1 MREEARFGQRVQARA
16 LTRNSASAASF
27 AAGSRGGGNGGW
39 AGGGVGGIG
48 ELELKLGEDE
58 GIEAVDARAGAG
70 GGAAGVPDDRAQ
82 RATVALEMERGPV
95 GAGPEAAGGA
105 EIRSGCDVGSAST
118 KPGAEGVADR
128 SGEKDDVGATAA
140 AAREAEGRGGGAM
153 SADSVSGRTD
163 THRTPSA
170 RCASRW
176 RMTASIN
183 STATGPD
190 DTAES

>member
-1 MREEARFGQRVQARA
+1 M
-16 LTRNSASAASF
+16 
-27 AAGSRGGGNGGW
+27 
-39 AGGGVGGIG
+39 GGIG

-58 GIEAVDARAGAG
+58 GSEAVDARAGAG
-70 GGAAGVPDDRAQ
+70 VGAAGVPEDRAQ

-95 GAGPEAAGGA
+95 GAGAGAAVGA
-105 EIRSGCDVGSAST
+105 EIRSGCDVGSAAT
-118 KPGAEGVADR
+118 EPGAEAVADR
-128 SGEKDDVGATAA
+128 AGEKDDVGALA

-153 SADSVSGRTD
+153 SDDSVSGRTD

-190 DTAES
+190 DTGES

>member
-1 MREEARFGQRVQARA
+1 
-16 LTRNSASAASF
+16 
-27 AAGSRGGGNGGW
+27 
-39 AGGGVGGIG
+39 VGGIG
-48 ELELKLGEDE
+48 ELELKLGEEE

-70 GGAAGVPDDRAQ
+70 VGATGVPDDRAQ
-82 RATVALEMERGPV
+82 RATVALEMERGPA
-95 GAGPEAAGGA
+95 GAGA
-105 EIRSGCDVGSAST
+105 EIRSGCDVGSAAM
-118 KPGAEGVADR
+118 KPGAEGAVDR
-128 SGEKDDVGATAA
+128 AGEKDDVGATAA

-190 DTAES
+190 DTGES